1 MQKDFEQIQFILQ
14 KRDDPEARQNLEAYF
29 ARDKMPLPDTQ
40 EIWAFRT
47 ENLLDLRFML
57 SFLTVVCPKEFF
69 IAAGS
74 IKDILSKE
82 NKDENLQIFEEIIF
96 QIKEFFINRNLDGK
110 SLFRVLSKQAQKY
123 FSNKERPSPNVS
135 TEFNYA

>member
-1 MQKDFEQIQFILQ
+1 
-14 KRDDPEARQNLEAYF
+14 
-29 ARDKMPLPDTQ
+29 MPLPDAH

-47 ENLLDLRFML
+47 ENILDLRFML

-74 IKDILSKE
+74 MKNILGSQKKDA
-82 NKDENLQIFEEIIF
+82 NLQFFEEIIF

-110 SLFRVLSKQAQKY
+110 SLFRVLSK
-123 FSNKERPSPNVS
+123 
-135 TEFNYA
+135 